1 MKKIFLS
8 IIALLIITNTIFAT
22 TTIKGDFSLS
32 ELVNIDDSFNTTN
45 FSFANLNLFLNSS
58 SNNVK
63 YTVKGT
69 VNYYYDIITNPSQ
82 PKYNTSF
89 EISQAYLKFRIPFNN
104 NYLTFN
110 FGKTPLD
117 IGGDWQFNSGT
128 PFDTTYSTSLLTNTS
143 DNNNPWIASAKTRL
157 FDLKDFK
164 SLNLELLFKF
174 PFEDSDTKAGAR
186 ITYDVNSASFG
197 TFETSFLTDNS
208 ETILA
213 GGFNGTLFF
222 DYGLYAK
229 NDLQD
234 LNNFEASFYLLK
246 IFSDYTFKFE
256 GLYENEIDT
265 YTILPSISYA
275 INAKNSISF
284 MAITIYNETTDWM
297 LSPVI
302 SFTQN
307 IVQGLDFNF
316 VYSYSKATKNS
327 LAFNITHKF

>member
-45 FSFANLNLFLNSS
+45 ISFANLNLFLNSS

-63 YTVKGT
+63 YTVKGS
-69 VNYYYDIITNPSQ
+69 VNYNPTTLYN
-82 PKYNTSF
+82 PKFNL
-89 EISQAYLKFRIPFNN
+89 EQAYLKFRIPFNN

-197 TFETSFLTDNS
+197 TFETSFLTDKS

-229 NDLQD
+229 TDLQD
-234 LNNFEASFYLLK
+234 LKNFQASFYLLK
-246 IFSDYTFKFE
+246 LFSDYTFKFE

-265 YTILPSISYA
+265 LNIPQYIFLPSISYA

-284 MAITIYNETTDWM
+284 MAVTIYNETTDWM